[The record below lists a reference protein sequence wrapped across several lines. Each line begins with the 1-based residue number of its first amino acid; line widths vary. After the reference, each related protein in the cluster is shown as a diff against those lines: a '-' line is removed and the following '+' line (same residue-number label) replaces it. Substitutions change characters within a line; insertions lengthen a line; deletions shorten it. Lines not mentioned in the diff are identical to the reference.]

1 MTERFFGN
9 KSYIFRKKLLFENI
23 GPLTSPWTT
32 GTTWADEIDGKPV
45 KVQDM
50 HNGICIS
57 KKDNGRSVSFSVSPA
72 WCEEV

>member
-1 MTERFFGN
+1 MLDRFFGN
-9 KSYIFRKKLLFENI
+9 KKYVFRKKLLFENI

-32 GTTWADEIDGKPV
+32 GATWADEIDGKPV

-50 HNGICIS
+50 HNGICIAKGFS
-57 KKDNGRSVSFSVSPA
+57 GENIPFSVSPE